1 MKIKK
6 ILAILEEKDKDV
18 IRSKDGVLVFEIEK
32 NNEYSIAYGEIAV
45 GEKNKKHKLEMQ
57 ELYYII
63 QGIGKIIVDNSE
75 ELIEKGDIITIPGN
89 TTQQIQNTGKEKLKF
104 LMIVN
109 PPFDPEK
116 EEIFEDK

>member
-6 ILAILEEKDKDV
+6 IPAVFEEKETDV
-18 IRSKDGVLVFEIEK
+18 TRSKDGVLVFEIEK
-32 NNEYSIAYGEIAV
+32 NNEYSIAYGELAV

-63 QGIGKIIVDNSE
+63 QGIGKIIVESRE
-75 ELIEKGDIITIPGN
+75 EVIKKGALIIIPEN
-89 TTQQIQNTGKEKLKF
+89 TTQQIQNTGQEKLKF

-109 PPFDPEK
+109 PPFDSEK
-116 EEIFEDK
+116 EEIYEDK